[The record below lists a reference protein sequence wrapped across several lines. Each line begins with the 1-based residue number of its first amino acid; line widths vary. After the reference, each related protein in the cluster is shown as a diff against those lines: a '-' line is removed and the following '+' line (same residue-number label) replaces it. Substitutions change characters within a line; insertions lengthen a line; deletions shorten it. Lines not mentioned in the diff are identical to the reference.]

1 MNRLN
6 RPTALK
12 IAATITLLMSLVQI
26 FVYELSDLIR
36 GAAAVDQ
43 VAAANGGPPYIA
55 VLIGFVVSIIGVVAA
70 YGTWRAQK
78 WGIVLAIIVSVFG
91 ELDGLGGIL
100 FAPLLTTRIM
110 AGVGVVLYLLVVLL
124 CLWRERKPVLA

>member
-1 MNRLN
+1 
-6 RPTALK
+6 
-12 IAATITLLMSLVQI
+12 MSLPNKAL
-26 FVYELSDLIR
+26 ELTPLRGPNAVAILTSSTLSLIR
-36 GAAAVDQ
+36 VLTTSKGRK
-43 VAAANGGPPYIA
+43 AAANGGPPYIA
-55 VLIGFVVSIIGVVAA
+55 VLIGFVVSTIGVVAA